1 MLLDVGRQGRT
12 RLIVE
17 RRLYFFERWEDG
29 IAERVRAERHDE
41 GAWVRVLEAIY
52 WWPEHEGKEWPAMVI
67 PSPVWDGTS
76 PEPDSWANFEA
87 TLRMDE
93 RYRWEPLVGSDD
105 VNREAKG

>member
-1 MLLDVGRQGRT
+1 MSAWYSAIDLQRTPANGRRTPRGRLPSLQAPYRLTTARGADMLPDVGRQGRT

-17 RRLYFFERWEDG
+17 RRLYFFERWEDS

-67 PSPVWDGTS
+67 
-76 PEPDSWANFEA
+76 
-87 TLRMDE
+87 
-93 RYRWEPLVGSDD
+93 
-105 VNREAKG
+105 